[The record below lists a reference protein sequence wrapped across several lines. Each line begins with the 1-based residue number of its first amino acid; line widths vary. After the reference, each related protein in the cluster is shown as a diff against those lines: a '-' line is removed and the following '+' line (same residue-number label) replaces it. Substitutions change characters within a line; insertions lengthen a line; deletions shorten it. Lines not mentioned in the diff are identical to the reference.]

1 MDQLTVDK
9 IIQLG
14 HAGKTQFGIATGLKL
29 SQTIVAFVLNEDL
42 RGTKAAKITEAL
54 NKQEARLA

>member
-9 IIQLG
+9 IIALG
-14 HAGKTQFGIATGLKL
+14 RAGKTQYSIATGLKL
-29 SQTIVAFVLNEDL
+29 TQTVVAYVLNEDL

-54 NKQEARLA
+54 TKQEARLA

>member
-9 IIQLG
+9 IIALG
-14 HAGKTQFGIATGLKL
+14 RAGKTQYGIATGLKL
-29 SQTIVAFVLNEDL
+29 SPTVVSFVISEDL